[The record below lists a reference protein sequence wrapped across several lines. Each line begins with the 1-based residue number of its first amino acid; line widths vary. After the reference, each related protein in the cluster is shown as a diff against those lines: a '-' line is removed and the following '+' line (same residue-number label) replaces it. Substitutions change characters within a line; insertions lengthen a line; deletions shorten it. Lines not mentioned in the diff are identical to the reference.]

1 MSIIILKTQM
11 AQYFNILASQFWGK
25 NKSLSTCKCLHD
37 LTQTVLLS
45 FFEVFNPRLA
55 AWAKLSLSRAQN
67 IFTPATKIILY
78 SFIFRE
84 ENWPIRAEPGGHW
97 CFTFALGPLGILIF
111 FIEMLC

>member
-37 LTQTVLLS
+37 LTQSVLLS
-45 FFEVFNPRLA
+45 FFEVFNPCLA

-78 SFIFRE
+78 SFIFRK
-84 ENWPIRAEPGGHW
+84 ENWPIRAV
-97 CFTFALGPLGILIF
+97 L
-111 FIEMLC
+111 